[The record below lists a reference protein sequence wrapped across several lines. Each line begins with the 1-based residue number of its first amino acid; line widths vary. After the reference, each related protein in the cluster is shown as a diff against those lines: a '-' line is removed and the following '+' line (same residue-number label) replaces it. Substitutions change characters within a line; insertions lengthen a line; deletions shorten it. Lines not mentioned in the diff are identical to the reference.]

1 MQRLRRLEDQGR
13 ELMQIVS
20 PVGPCM
26 EAAALMLLHLDAGA
40 FKDGNRSMTVLERD
54 VILARIYPEET
65 KRLARSAVLRHVGVL
80 LFLDRVGKPPRAEH
94 AHVSEIG

>member
-65 KRLARSAVLRHVGVL
+65 KRLARSAYC
-80 LFLDRVGKPPRAEH
+80 ATS
-94 AHVSEIG
+94 VSCSSLIELGNHPELNTPT